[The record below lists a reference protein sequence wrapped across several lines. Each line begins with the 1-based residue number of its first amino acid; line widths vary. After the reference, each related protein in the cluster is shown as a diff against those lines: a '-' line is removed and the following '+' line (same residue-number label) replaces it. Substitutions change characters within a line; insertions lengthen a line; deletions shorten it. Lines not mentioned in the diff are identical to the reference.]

1 MSDIWS
7 ILAKSSLVSLAV
19 ALAVWI
25 IDGYHLGF
33 GWFAV
38 VQIMVALFMLITHV
52 VKNQQNGTKPPR
64 RFW

>member
-1 MSDIWS
+1 MTDILVV
-7 ILAKSSLVSLAV
+7 LAKSGIVSLAI

-38 VQIMVALFMLITHV
+38 VQIMVSLFMVIIHV
-52 VKNQQNGTKPPR
+52 VKNQQTELKPPHK
-64 RFW
+64 